1 MTRLA
6 AAFLVALLSLA
17 GAAFAASDP
26 TAEHKRVYQEVND
39 NLAGMEQK
47 AFQLDMPDD
56 PVPAEVTAWSDDGDV
71 RKLRIVYP
79 GDHGD
84 TTDEFYFEGNDAGGQ
99 LLFVY
104 ERIETQAVDG
114 SNASSRENRYYF
126 RDGKLFRWL
135 DGDRQQVS
143 PKSEDFARAEQD
155 LLDISEAALAEADGA
170 NGGKHPVATDAQQA
184 TGTFAGI
191 EQGDYA
197 YLKLNV
203 NGEERSFMILDTDAA
218 IDKLVNDPDAY
229 MGKEITVSW
238 QSSEEDIPEAG
249 GKTEVD
255 KVLTVTLPD

>member
-6 AAFLVALLSLA
+6 AAFLVALFSLA

-143 PKSEDFARAEQD
+143 PKSEDFARTEQD
-155 LLDISEAALAEADGA
+155 LLDISDAALAEAGDG
-170 NGGKHPVATDAQQA
+170 GRQSITATDAQESI
-184 TGTFAGI
+184 GTFTGI
-191 EQGDYA
+191 EQGDYT
-197 YLKLNV
+197 YLKLQV
-203 NGEERSFMILDTDAA
+203 DGEERSFMILDTDDA
-218 IDKLVNDPDAY
+218 IEKLLDNPDAY
-229 MGKEITVSW
+229 IGKQIAVSW
-238 QSSEEDIPEAG
+238 QTSEEDIPEAG

-255 KVLTVTLPD
+255 KVLTVTLPN